1 MKPAVLILFASVL
14 AGCGADGAPMR
25 PSANVGMSVGSNGV
39 STSTVVGASNGT
51 VSVGVGF

>member
-1 MKPAVLILFASVL
+1 MRKLTFIMALAAM

-25 PSANVGMSVGSNGV
+25 PNANIGLSIGSGGV
-39 STSTVVGASNGT
+39 SPSASVGASNGT